1 MREGAVQGS
10 AAPATMSAP
19 IAAWGASIALTGC
32 GLGYVCGHSAATG
45 HPTGPR
51 LASRLLALCHVLLSA
66 TCVLAWHGGEEERRK
81 RHAAT
86 PAAEA
91 GPSAPAF
98 NCSPAPRV
106 GTGPVVWVA
115 ERPGRERQG
124 PASEGDLDRWVE
136 HLRCRGV
143 GRVLCLLGEKH
154 LRLYAGLRGG
164 SLQRAVRDRG
174 LGWGGVPFHRG
185 TPLLTHLR
193 AAAEQLREA
202 ESRGESVV
210 IHCSAGCG
218 RSVRSP
224 RRPNPT
230 RIVSS

>member
-1 MREGAVQGS
+1 MA
-10 AAPATMSAP
+10 AP

-45 HPTGPR
+45 HPPGPR

-66 TCVLAWHGGEEERRK
+66 TCVLAWHEEERRK
-81 RHAAT
+81 RPEA
-86 PAAEA
+86 PRAAEA

-106 GTGPVVWVA
+106 GSGPVVWVA

-143 GRVLCLLGEKH
+143 DRVLCLLGEKH
-154 LRLYAGLRGG
+154 LRLYAELRGG
-164 SLQRAVRDRG
+164 SLQRAVQDRG
-174 LGWGGVPFHRG
+174 LGWGGVPFDRG
-185 TPLLTHLR
+185 TPLLTHLS
-193 AAAEQLREA
+193 AAMEQLREA
-202 ESRGESVV
+202 EGRGESVV

-218 RSVRSP
+218 RSVRSLPP
-224 RRPNPT
+224 RHPNPT
-230 RIVSS
+230 HIVSS

>member
-1 MREGAVQGS
+1 M
-10 AAPATMSAP
+10 AAP
-19 IAAWGASIALTGC
+19 IVAWGASIALTGC

-45 HPTGPR
+45 HQPGPR

-66 TCVLAWHGGEEERRK
+66 TCVLAWHEEERRK
-81 RHAAT
+81 RLEVA

-115 ERPGRERQG
+115 ERPGRERVG
-124 PASEGDLDRWVE
+124 AASQGDLDRWVE

-164 SLQRAVRDRG
+164 SLQRAVQDRG
-174 LGWGGVPFHRG
+174 LGWGGVPFDRG
-185 TPLLTHLR
+185 TPLLTHLS
-193 AAAEQLREA
+193 AAVKQLREA
-202 ESRGESVV
+202 EGRGESVA

-218 RSVRSP
+218 RSVRLP